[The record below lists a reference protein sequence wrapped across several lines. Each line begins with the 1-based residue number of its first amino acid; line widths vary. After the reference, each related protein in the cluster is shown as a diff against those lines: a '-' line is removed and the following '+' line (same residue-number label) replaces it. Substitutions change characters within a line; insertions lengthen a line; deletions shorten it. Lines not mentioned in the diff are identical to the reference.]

1 MRRPYEAKC
10 YWITG
15 LPGSGKSFLADAL
28 VEALRKRGEA
38 VLHLDGDALR
48 AAFGE
53 RFGYHREDRVYLAMV
68 YARLCKMF
76 VSQGFVVVIATV
88 SLFTKVHQWNRENI
102 DGYFEIFLNATSTLL
117 SERDK
122 KSLYSQ
128 GDSLNGLITENE
140 YAPPKCPH
148 IEFIIG
154 DNIDPNVLLRKIFER
169 LDESCS

>member
-48 AAFGE
+48 AVFGE

-88 SLFTKVHQWNRENI
+88 C
-102 DGYFEIFLNATSTLL
+102 FLPRSINGIEKILMATSKFFLTQP
-117 SERDK
+117 R
-122 KSLYSQ
+122 
-128 GDSLNGLITENE
+128 
-140 YAPPKCPH
+140 PC
-148 IEFIIG
+148 
-154 DNIDPNVLLRKIFER
+154 
-169 LDESCS
+169 